1 MGSQLSDLSLLVQ
14 NPTVPAVAGLSSSW
28 FLQCWFRSLCHILH
42 PAPEPDS
49 PLPVSATGSPGPAT
63 LASRS
68 DIWLSSHCPRSV
80 GTKSGCSR

>member
-49 PLPVSATGSPGPAT
+49 PLPVSAMGSPGPTTAGIT
-63 LASRS
+63 VRHLALIS
-68 DIWLSSHCPRSV
+68 LSVLC
-80 GTKSGCSR
+80 GD